1 MKAKINPKDFDSKD
15 FAKWLQT
22 ISAEAIN
29 TGLNEDSIA
38 TGDLVDSLQ
47 KTVNKY
53 TDQGN
58 QIKLNR
64 EISKKAAAEGI
75 SFERAKIQYNAENE
89 QFAIYQQLL
98 NRKELNLSQEQVDEL
113 TNRRNLILDLAGKA
127 DEVLQIQEQERSL
140 SYDVTS
146 TLAEQRRVLEDQ
158 NSQLSVSREHAM
170 QMAAVY
176 QGLADSNIITKDEQI
191 DLNKILLESNNVAD
205 ARAGIEE
212 RIRKSREI
220 GNDALETALLSSD
233 KLLEIEERREKLLPE
248 INKHVDEHLK
258 QLTAITDQIPF
269 IGKHITKYMEKGMQR
284 FSEEMAKSLAEGAS
298 GVSAFGSAAK
308 SAFGIGGPILL
319 GLAAITVAAIGLYKF
334 VSAIDSRMTKIA
346 RSMGITKDEAVQL
359 ANAAQTTS
367 LTTEQYAEAIQLL
380 NAGIGDLNY
389 INVKNSKEFESQLET
404 VHKLQMGFGLTS
416 EEISGMAGV
425 AKSLGTDIDGVTLA
439 TLEISDQL
447 KDGGNSL
454 VNQNMLM
461 KDISKISRVT
471 ARMFNKNAAGLVKA
485 AAAARMLGT
494 NLEAMQ
500 KSAEGTLDIEQSLEQ
515 EMRLRLFTGKEIHSE
530 MDAIRQAQME
540 AMLGI
545 GDPAD
550 VLKAQFSLVEK
561 VSDSIIKNGKVNQFA
576 LKEFAATMQIS
587 EEEALKMV
595 EAEQL
600 TKSLSNLGVALDPD
614 QILDGSFLK
623 DKERILNLSK
633 GLGEEQRQQLENLIR
648 EYETIESQEKI
659 NQAMNKFK
667 DALIPLQT
675 ALIPVIELLAD
686 GLLSLAN
693 GITWVTGKFGALGTS
708 VLLLGAG
715 FLALKGIPKMLG
727 GLVKGTGGL
736 VKRMMGGSKASD
748 ADLPDPDT
756 KGSKGGAAKGFGDKL
771 KNLAD
776 GFKAMGQKG
785 VLKGIGNT
793 ALAGPALLL
802 ALPAL
807 PFIWAFNKMD
817 TSKLSDNF
825 YNLASGITAM
835 GEAKRSGILNIALA
849 GPALLL
855 ALPSIPFLYLFNKM
869 NTDKLFNNF
878 NNLAMG
884 ISAMGQASRS
894 GILNIALA
902 GPALV
907 LGLLGLPFIGIFN
920 RMDTSNLATNFTN
933 LAGGLNAMAGSIA
946 GVGVLAAF
954 AIAGALAIPSLV
966 FLGGIALLGKA
977 AAAGLSA
984 LAGGLAALGNPATI
998 GFVGLGILAIAG
1010 LGVAMIPFAYAL
1022 KIAAPA
1028 LKIFGDVI
1036 TTVAGVLKDTLLGMF
1051 DRLIQLDPLKLIG
1064 LGYGLTALAGGLLAL
1079 TAGSIVNGIASFFG
1093 ADPVSMLQE
1102 LEKIQAPKIGATAE
1116 GIKTLAS
1123 ALSTF
1128 NNVNLD
1134 TVDTSISSTSNLAE
1148 SASQLNDVLE
1158 SLNISALTQ
1167 FTQIQFGNLQSSAS
1181 ALKGGLTELSSM
1193 GNLSGGVM
1201 GAFGQSGLGAVGS
1214 TLESFN
1220 DAIEVLNLE
1229 KLQSFANLELSN
1241 LVNVISELRLGIMD
1255 LMTLST
1261 EFGKMGFV
1269 WGVFDYFSGILD
1281 MLDFNKLQIFGNLQM
1296 GEGAAGVSQS
1306 VTDMTQGSSQ
1316 YNTKRI
1322 DNVAA
1327 DSGNMPRYQV
1337 TQPQPVDTSK
1347 MSPDEQRAYAIKQRE
1362 KNIKRED
1369 KSTDKKEST
1378 WYNPSTWFATGG
1390 YTGDGGKYE
1399 PAGIVHKGEY
1409 VVNKEQ
1415 TKQWAPLLEMINS
1428 GDATIGSIRA
1438 KLEYPGIPNYSSG
1451 DMMMDQE
1458 AMARIVDMRDGT
1470 VDLPKLS
1477 PDAINYA
1484 DSKLNVTNAWLATAK
1499 QMEDEKAL
1507 KELVSLT
1514 AYGKQF
1520 KSAELLQ
1527 DGDTKKV
1534 RFNGL
1539 PGYAAGGPVVQTRVH
1554 QAHMGHTGYEVS
1566 HTAQHVNNLLKEF
1579 GENKEFQR
1587 IFMESKNPYA
1597 IKGLKQGEAVESLI
1611 ARGGQPGM
1619 REKALKV
1626 LEEMRGAGYTLDE
1639 IKNPAVRAHW
1649 LSDTVSHA
1657 HGGHAPSSM
1666 QRLLGHGHN
1675 EATLAKGL
1683 NWLKESKLGTM
1694 IGEGAEM
1701 FGKSKLGTLLSEGI
1715 GGAKS
1720 GIGSFSTMIGEGLSA
1735 AKSGIG
1741 SFIGK
1746 AATAATEAPGFF
1758 GKMFS
1763 GVGSFFG
1770 KGFDVTK
1777 RVTAPVL
1784 EWFGKMGKGILK
1796 FAGPVLSAITSIV
1809 DVYSIQKGAKEK
1821 MAAGKKVD
1829 VTEVGLRAV
1838 QSGAYPIANLLLNL
1852 IPGVGNIISVADA
1865 LLDMVGF
1872 SPVRWLSNMLISL
1885 LPNELFDYV
1894 GSELLGINNLMGVP
1908 ENLKNVTSSN
1918 IGVDLG
1924 GGKEVGAEGLRRNE
1938 QALASNNAPAAVEV
1952 QPPMSSTVRVQ
1963 ANDFVLEPNANDK
1976 IGGVL
1981 DNKSVDTM
1989 VALLQQMVG
1998 LMGQRQEVVLS
2009 NSTADAIVRM
2019 GASNK
2024 SFRK

>member
-1 MKAKINPKDFDSKD
+1 MATNKINADDFDFSAISAKITKTVQSALQDGFKTAKISSSNITKDLSKD
-15 FAKWLQT
+15 LDAIIKKEEKRQKT
-22 ISAEAIN
+22 ISRTAEIQ
-29 TGLNEDSIA
+29 
-38 TGDLVDSLQ
+38 SLAQ
-47 KTVNKY
+47 
-53 TDQGN
+53 
-58 QIKLNR
+58 
-64 EISKKAAAEGI
+64 AEGLSI
-75 SFERAKIQYNAENE
+75 QRAELRYDTEKRKSELIQLIRLKKRQGIFDESAKSA
-89 QFAIYQQLL
+89 Q
-98 NRKELNLSQEQVDEL
+98 DEL
-113 TNRRNLILDLAGKA
+113 TQIQKQSNIVDLQLEKAEIEQKMLNTKLDLYENITKHTDKYLAQ
-127 DEVLQIQEQERSL
+127 LT
-140 SYDVTS
+140 DVTS
-146 TLAEQRRVLEDQ
+146 
-158 NSQLSVSREHAM
+158 
-170 QMAAVY
+170 
-176 QGLADSNIITKDEQI
+176 
-191 DLNKILLESNNVAD
+191 
-205 ARAGIEE
+205 
-212 RIRKSREI
+212 
-220 GNDALETALLSSD
+220 
-233 KLLEIEERREKLLPE
+233 
-248 INKHVDEHLK
+248 
-258 QLTAITDQIPF
+258 QIPI
-269 IGKHITKYMEKGMQR
+269 IGKYITKYMTNG
-284 FSEEMAKSLAEGAS
+284 MAKFNEQLQKSLMEGATGTQAIAQS
-298 GVSAFGSAAK
+298 AK
-308 SAFGIGGPILL
+308 SAFGLGSPILL
-319 GLAAITVAAIGLYKF
+319 GLAAIAVAAIGLYKF
-334 VSAIDSRMTKIA
+334 VSAVDSRMTKIA

-359 ANAAQTTS
+359 ANAAQTTN
-367 LTTEQYAEAIQLL
+367 LTIEQYADAIQAL
-380 NAGIGDLNY
+380 NAGLGDVNY
-389 INVKNSKEFESQLET
+389 INVKNTKEFESQIET

-447 KDGGNSL
+447 KDGGNNL
-454 VNQNMLM
+454 VNQRMLM
-461 KDISKISRVT
+461 KDISKVSKIT

-494 NLEAMQ
+494 NLDAMQ

-515 EMRLRLFTGKEIHSE
+515 EMRLRLFTGKEIHGE

-561 VSDSIIKNGKVNQFA
+561 VSDSIIKNGKLNQFA

-600 TKSLSNLGVALDPD
+600 TKALSNVGVALDPD

-736 VKRMMGGSKASD
+736 VKRMMGSSKESE

-817 TSKLSDNF
+817 TSKLFDNF

-878 NNLAMG
+878 NNLSMG
-884 ISAMGQASRS
+884 ISAMGQASRG

-920 RMDTSNLATNFTN
+920 RMDTGNLATNFTN
-933 LAGGLNAMAGSIA
+933 LAAGLNAMAGSIA

-977 AAAGLSA
+977 ASTGLSS
-984 LAGGLAALGNPATI
+984 LAGGLAALGNPTTI

-1010 LGVAMIPFAYAL
+1010 LGAAMIPFAYAL
-1022 KIAAPA
+1022 NIAAPA

-1079 TAGSIVNGIASFFG
+1079 TAGSIINGIASFFG
-1093 ADPVSMLQE
+1093 ADPVSMLQD
-1102 LEKIQAPKIGATAE
+1102 LEKIQSPKISATAN

-1128 NNVNLD
+1128 NSVNLD
-1134 TVDTSISSTSNLAE
+1134 AVDASISSTSNLAE
-1148 SASQLNDVLE
+1148 TASQLNDVLE
-1158 SLNISALTQ
+1158 SLNLSALTQ
-1167 FTQIQFGNLQSSAS
+1167 FTQIQFGNLQTSAS
-1181 ALKGGLTELSSM
+1181 ALKAGLTELSGM
-1193 GNLSGGVM
+1193 GNLSGGIM

-1241 LVNVISELRLGIMD
+1241 LVNVITDLRLGILD

-1281 MLDFNKLQIFGNLQM
+1281 MLDFNKLQMFGNLQM

-1306 VTDMTQGSSQ
+1306 ITDMTQGSSQ
-1316 YNTKRI
+1316 YNKKRI
-1322 DNVAA
+1322 DNVAG

-1337 TQPQPVDTSK
+1337 VQAQPVDTSK
-1347 MSPDEQRAYAIKQRE
+1347 MSPEEQRAYAIKQPE

-1369 KSTDKKEST
+1369 KSTDNKEFA
-1378 WYNPSTWFATGG
+1378 WYNPWTWFARGG

-1399 PAGIVHKGEY
+1399 RAGIVHEGE
-1409 VVNKEQ
+1409 
-1415 TKQWAPLLEMINS
+1415 
-1428 GDATIGSIRA
+1428 
-1438 KLEYPGIPNYSSG
+1438 
-1451 DMMMDQE
+1451 
-1458 AMARIVDMRDGT
+1458 
-1470 VDLPKLS
+1470 
-1477 PDAINYA
+1477 
-1484 DSKLNVTNAWLATAK
+1484 
-1499 QMEDEKAL
+1499 
-1507 KELVSLT
+1507 
-1514 AYGKQF
+1514 
-1520 KSAELLQ
+1520 
-1527 DGDTKKV
+1527 
-1534 RFNGL
+1534 
-1539 PGYAAGGPVVQTRVH
+1539 
-1554 QAHMGHTGYEVS
+1554 
-1566 HTAQHVNNLLKEF
+1566 
-1579 GENKEFQR
+1579 
-1587 IFMESKNPYA
+1587 
-1597 IKGLKQGEAVESLI
+1597 
-1611 ARGGQPGM
+1611 
-1619 REKALKV
+1619 
-1626 LEEMRGAGYTLDE
+1626 
-1639 IKNPAVRAHW
+1639 
-1649 LSDTVSHA
+1649 
-1657 HGGHAPSSM
+1657 
-1666 QRLLGHGHN
+1666 
-1675 EATLAKGL
+1675 
-1683 NWLKESKLGTM
+1683 
-1694 IGEGAEM
+1694 
-1701 FGKSKLGTLLSEGI
+1701 
-1715 GGAKS
+1715 
-1720 GIGSFSTMIGEGLSA
+1720 
-1735 AKSGIG
+1735 
-1741 SFIGK
+1741 
-1746 AATAATEAPGFF
+1746 
-1758 GKMFS
+1758 
-1763 GVGSFFG
+1763 
-1770 KGFDVTK
+1770 
-1777 RVTAPVL
+1777 
-1784 EWFGKMGKGILK
+1784 
-1796 FAGPVLSAITSIV
+1796 
-1809 DVYSIQKGAKEK
+1809 
-1821 MAAGKKVD
+1821 
-1829 VTEVGLRAV
+1829 
-1838 QSGAYPIANLLLNL
+1838 
-1852 IPGVGNIISVADA
+1852 
-1865 LLDMVGF
+1865 
-1872 SPVRWLSNMLISL
+1872 
-1885 LPNELFDYV
+1885 
-1894 GSELLGINNLMGVP
+1894 
-1908 ENLKNVTSSN
+1908 
-1918 IGVDLG
+1918 
-1924 GGKEVGAEGLRRNE
+1924 
-1938 QALASNNAPAAVEV
+1938 
-1952 QPPMSSTVRVQ
+1952 
-1963 ANDFVLEPNANDK
+1963 
-1976 IGGVL
+1976 
-1981 DNKSVDTM
+1981 
-1989 VALLQQMVG
+1989 
-1998 LMGQRQEVVLS
+1998 
-2009 NSTADAIVRM
+2009 
-2019 GASNK
+2019 
-2024 SFRK
+2024 